1 MIEVSMVPR
10 EFIDTCWDKVEA
22 YLEKAA
28 GHTHGRFTVDDIYNS
43 IIGYDHDLWVAYDGV
58 DIKGAVVTNFAV
70 YPRSKYLTMQFC
82 GGVDLK
88 NWKDPMLSLLRRYAK
103 DMGCDGIESTARRG
117 WAKVFQNDGYKGTW
131 VTFQLPLEG
140 VNHG

>member
-1 MIEVSMVPR
+1 
-10 EFIDTCWDKVEA
+10 
-22 YLEKAA
+22 
-28 GHTHGRFTVDDIYNS
+28 
-43 IIGYDHDLWVAYDGV
+43 
-58 DIKGAVVTNFAV
+58 
-70 YPRSKYLTMQFC
+70 MQFC
-82 GGVDLK
+82 GGVELK

-117 WAKVFQNDGYKGTW
+117 WAKVFQNDGYKGIW